1 MVKNDVHAGYHD
13 VNVGYCGAN
22 IGFIQ
27 IKGETGIYL
36 MVANV

>member
-1 MVKNDVHAGYHD
+1 MVKNDVHAGYRD
-13 VNVGYCGAN
+13 VNVDNCGTN

-27 IKGETGIYL
+27 IKGETGIYH